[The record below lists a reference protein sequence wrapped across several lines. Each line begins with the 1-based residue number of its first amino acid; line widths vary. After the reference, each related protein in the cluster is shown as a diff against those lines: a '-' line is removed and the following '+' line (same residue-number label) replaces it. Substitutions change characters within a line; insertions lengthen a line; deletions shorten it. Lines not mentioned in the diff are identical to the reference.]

1 LAFSIQDSRSGAD
14 LSPAGDIEIVR
25 AKTEGDFRAIGE
37 LRYRC
42 YRAEGLIDENP
53 QGLFLDEFDHTPGAS
68 VFGVYLKG
76 KIVSSIRL
84 HVLNGDGTRS
94 ATLEAFSDILEPMV
108 ASGLVL
114 VDGARFVVDPTI
126 GSARLSIAW
135 QTLNICLRV
144 AEDIEAD
151 YGVAAVQLSHIKLY
165 QKIYNFTQIA
175 DPRDYCQLNTKLALI
190 GVDLRIQRA
199 ARARK
204 A

>member
-1 LAFSIQDSRSGAD
+1 M
-14 LSPAGDIEIVR
+14 R
-25 AKTEGDFRAIGE
+25 ARPRI
-37 LRYRC
+37 
-42 YRAEGLIDENP
+42 
-53 QGLFLDEFDHTPGAS
+53 
-68 VFGVYLKG
+68 
-76 KIVSSIRL
+76 
-84 HVLNGDGTRS
+84 
-94 ATLEAFSDILEPMV
+94 EAFSDILDPMI
-108 ASGLVL
+108 ASGLTL

-135 QTLNICLRV
+135 QTLKICLRV

-199 ARARK
+199 ARAAASVPARGWRRTGTDRRRGSRPRHGS
-204 A
+204 ACPR

>member
-1 LAFSIQDSRSGAD
+1 
-14 LSPAGDIEIVR
+14 
-25 AKTEGDFRAIGE
+25 
-37 LRYRC
+37 
-42 YRAEGLIDENP
+42 
-53 QGLFLDEFDHTPGAS
+53 
-68 VFGVYLKG
+68 
-76 KIVSSIRL
+76 
-84 HVLNGDGTRS
+84 
-94 ATLEAFSDILEPMV
+94 MV

-190 GVDLRIQRA
+190 GVDLRNSAGGAGAQGLRSPALPDRPGCSRA
-199 ARARK
+199 LIEGSKSWRRYPRTGSCWRWRRRGTPLACRWC
-204 A
+204 